1 MKVFDR
7 PFFRKAWWRVN
18 VVVLA
23 SASDATLMLD
33 FCEVQHP
40 KLNQRAALGRAS
52 QSAKYSMAFHF
63 AERNMFF
70 FAPAV
75 SKRTETDSSH
85 NSPTV
90 SRAANKPRVD

>member
-40 KLNQRAALGRAS
+40 KLNRRAALGRLRRGETIPNGIFGSFCAS
-52 QSAKYSMAFHF
+52 LLKKNGEKFLSVPLLRQFHK
-63 AERNMFF
+63 NQL
-70 FAPAV
+70 
-75 SKRTETDSSH
+75 H
-85 NSPTV
+85 
-90 SRAANKPRVD
+90 KPRVD